1 MSSFHYRQ
9 SPARGSASVE
19 LAAGPSVTVG
29 DFPAVAVDPSAE
41 APGQAASS
49 GVAGGSTGVEA
60 VGAED
65 PAPAGETP
73 LTPPPAPVVPSSPH
87 VSFADD
93 VPPVPSNVAVVIRL
107 PPLPAARQAREWC
120 RRCLRFVGRDPSNV
134 PAGFSC
140 SFGNYASCSRCRLQT
155 HQRCEPV

>member
-1 MSSFHYRQ
+1 MSSFRYGQ

-29 DFPAVAVDPSAE
+29 DSPAVAVDPSAD

-49 GVAGGSTGVEA
+49 GVVGGSTDIET

-65 PAPAGETP
+65 PASAGEAPST
-73 LTPPPAPVVPSSPH
+73 PPAPVVPSSPH

-93 VPPVPSNVAVVIRL
+93 VPLVPSNVAVVIRL
-107 PPLPAARQAREWC
+107 PPLPAARQARDWC

-134 PAGFSC
+134 PSGFSC
-140 SFGNYASCSRCRLQT
+140 SFGNYASCLRCRLQT

>member
-1 MSSFHYRQ
+1 MSSFRYGQ

-29 DFPAVAVDPSAE
+29 DSPAVAVDPSAD

-49 GVAGGSTGVEA
+49 GVVGGSTDVET

-73 LTPPPAPVVPSSPH
+73 STPPLAPVMPSSLH
-87 VSFADD
+87 VLFADN
-93 VPPVPSNVAVVIRL
+93 VPLVPSNIVVVIRL
-107 PPLPAARQAREWC
+107 PLLLAACQACKWC
-120 RRCLRFVGRDPSNV
+120 W
-134 PAGFSC
+134 
-140 SFGNYASCSRCRLQT
+140 
-155 HQRCEPV
+155 

>member
-1 MSSFHYRQ
+1 MSSFCYRQ

-19 LAAGPSVTVG
+19 LAAGPSVTMG

-65 PAPAGETP
+65 PAPAGEAP
-73 LTPPPAPVVPSSPH
+73 STPPPAPVMPLSPH
-87 VSFADD
+87 ILFADD
-93 VPPVPSNVAVVIRL
+93 VPLVPSNIVVVIRL
-107 PPLPAARQAREWC
+107 LPLPAACQACEWC
-120 RRCLRFVGRDPSNV
+120 QQCLQFISRDPLNM

-155 HQRCEPV
+155 HQRCKPV